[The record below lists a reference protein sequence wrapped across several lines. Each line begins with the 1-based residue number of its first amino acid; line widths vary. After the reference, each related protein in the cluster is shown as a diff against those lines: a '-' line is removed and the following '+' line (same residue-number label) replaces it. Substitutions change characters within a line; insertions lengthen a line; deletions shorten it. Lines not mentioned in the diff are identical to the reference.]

1 MNLTNSSC
9 RKSSRRVR
17 HKGAELPSVTKEFLA
32 RFFAHRLRARTF
44 GIIGPQPGF
53 MSLKLSTQVSWSNL
67 TGGTVMRAL
76 FSNLTPADFS
86 GRSKKELRT
95 VKRQQVHE
103 LFDEIQI
110 AIYNNDRERVDLLM
124 VKLALAT
131 TNPRHMN

>member
-1 MNLTNSSC
+1 
-9 RKSSRRVR
+9 
-17 HKGAELPSVTKEFLA
+17 
-32 RFFAHRLRARTF
+32 
-44 GIIGPQPGF
+44 
-53 MSLKLSTQVSWSNL
+53 MSLKRSTQVSWSNL

-76 FSNLTPADFS
+76 FSNLTAADFS
-86 GRSKKELRT
+86 GGSKKDLRT

>member
-1 MNLTNSSC
+1 
-9 RKSSRRVR
+9 
-17 HKGAELPSVTKEFLA
+17 
-32 RFFAHRLRARTF
+32 
-44 GIIGPQPGF
+44 
-53 MSLKLSTQVSWSNL
+53 
-67 TGGTVMRAL
+67 MRAL

-95 VKRQQVHE
+95 VERQTVHE

-110 AIYNNDRERVDLLM
+110 AIYNGDRERVDLLM